1 MGMDIRKLKTLLK
14 KEESS
19 KLDYKLEIDLL
30 TESGKKEFAK
40 DVCAIANSKG
50 GRGYLIIGVVDK
62 TKDIKG
68 VANKNIYME
77 ERMQQIVS
85 SRCEPPIPLSIDY
98 IEIED
103 KVVVVVTIYDGDQK
117 PYQVKET
124 GAFYIR
130 RGSTTDVMRKQEIL
144 RVLESQLELN
154 VETCPMIRSKKDFL
168 NNELIDK
175 YFNKKGIYINN
186 ENKDFLLESTG
197 IIYKGLDYNEYRC
210 TLGGLLVFSE
220 KNSLCIPN
228 NIVKVINKLN
238 NKSEVTIIQ
247 GSLLTMIYKT
257 MECIREILPADYPF
271 VAIDEAV
278 KNAVLYREYM
288 EVNRFIEID
297 ITPRSILIESPG
309 DRVDKNID
317 RSMNLYIKRNM
328 WLYEKLVT
336 MDNNLFVNDGRGF
349 ARMRNCFKNRSKKRV
364 KIINLQEENTFKV
377 ILPGIMYID

>member
-1 MGMDIRKLKTLLK
+1 MDIKKLKTLLK

-62 TKDIKG
+62 TKEIKG
-68 VANKNIYME
+68 VEDKNIYME

-98 IEIED
+98 VEIED

-117 PYQVKET
+117 PYQIKET

-154 VETCPMIRSKKDFL
+154 VETCPMIRSKKEFL

-186 ENKDFLLESTG
+186 ENMDFLLESTG
-197 IIYKGLDYNEYRC
+197 IVYKGLDDNEYKC
-210 TLGGLLVFSE
+210 TFGGLLVFSE
-220 KNSLCIPN
+220 NNSLCIPN
-228 NIVKVINKLN
+228 NIIKVINKLN
-238 NKSEVTIIQ
+238 NKSEVTIVQ
-247 GSLLTMIYKT
+247 GSLLTMIYRT
-257 MECIREILPADYPF
+257 MKIIRDILPENYPF
-271 VAIDEAV
+271 TAIDEAI

-288 EVNRFIEID
+288 EVNRFIEIVV
-297 ITPRSILIESPG
+297 TPRSILVESPG
-309 DRVDKNID
+309 DRVTKNVGNN
-317 RSMNLYIKRNM
+317 MTTHIKRNM
-328 WLYEKLVT
+328 WLYEKLIT
-336 MDNNLFVNDGRGF
+336 MDNNLFINDGRGF
-349 ARMRNCFKNRSKKRV
+349 ARMKNCFKDRTKKRV
-364 KIINLQEENTFKV
+364 KIINLQEQNTFKV
-377 ILPGIMYID
+377 ILPGVMDID